1 MRILVT
7 GGAGF
12 IGKHLSNR
20 LINDGHDVTIYDNF
34 SHQIHGA
41 DSIELILGELFNS
54 CKVIRGDIR
63 NRDLLKEA
71 IVGCNAV
78 VHLAAETGTGQSMY
92 EIDRYVDVNSRGTGI
107 LLDILANDVKSIS
120 KIVVA
125 SSRSIYGEGLYICS
139 DHGKVYPSH
148 RLRNDLDKGDFEVKC
163 PKCKKNVLAVST
175 PEDALLHPSSIYGIT
190 KLNQEQLTLVG
201 AEALG
206 ISGIALRLQN
216 VYGPGQS
223 LKNPYTGILSIF
235 SQLLNVNS
243 PVNIFEDGNESR
255 DFVFID
261 DVIESIICS
270 LKLPD
275 LKPLVFNIG
284 SGIQT
289 TVNEVVNNLSQIYDS
304 NSEISVSGNYRI
316 GDIRH
321 NFANLNYAI
330 EHLGFHPRT
339 SFEDGVR
346 KFCSWV
352 LAQDQNN
359 SSLAAYE
366 KSLVEMRNKGLFK

>member
-54 CKVIRGDIR
+54 CKVVHGDIR

-139 DHGKVYPSH
+139 DHGKVYPNH

-163 PKCKKNVLAVST
+163 PNCKKNVLAVST

-243 PVNIFEDGNESR
+243 PVNIFEDGHESR

-270 LKLPD
+270 LKLTD

-289 TVNEVVNNLSQIYDS
+289 TVNEVVDNLSQIYAS